1 MPTEGPRPIRFVGR
15 SLISLGLALAQHLS
29 YGSSLNKKER
39 DPWSRKL
46 CYGATLL
53 WVLNLRFQGY
63 SVWFASK
70 AGLTVE

>member
-15 SLISLGLALAQHLS
+15 SLISLGLALAQQLS
-29 YGSSLNKKER
+29 FGASLKKER

-53 WVLNLRFQGY
+53 WGLNLRFQGIV
-63 SVWFASK
+63 S
-70 AGLTVE
+70 GLLQRLA